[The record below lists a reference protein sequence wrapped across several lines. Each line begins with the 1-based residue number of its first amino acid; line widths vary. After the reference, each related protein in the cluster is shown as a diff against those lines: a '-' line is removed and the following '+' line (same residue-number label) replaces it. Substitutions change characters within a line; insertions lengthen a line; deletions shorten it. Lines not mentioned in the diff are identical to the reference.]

1 MMADY
6 FDRFSVLFGKGEVF
20 VNGKPLPLGQCAT
33 DILNLNDQVLNEI
46 NQRINAFMP
55 SIATLLQ
62 EKTDSAAC
70 SAQEKLNAVWDL
82 IFTMPLYR
90 ELSMDLETSH
100 QLLQLMF
107 SDRAKWDE
115 VLDIHSEGHAMF
127 EQFLNGL
134 EYFPESLRNFR
145 GQVVGILELYLEP
158 LNRRSIDAYAAA
170 YARYF
175 TDMAAAGIF
184 FAESEFEQSFPTQVK
199 FVPIAHPTM
208 DGKVILAEK
217 AEFSYLS
224 HFLYTDFYRGLM
236 AGNTPRRCHNCGKYF
251 LLTEG
256 YNTCYCNN
264 LAPGETERTCRKVG
278 AHRKEAKER
287 ASATPAQR
295 EYAKAYN
302 RLKARKNR
310 KRMNL
315 DEWNAAVAKA
325 QDLKGQAERGEI
337 SNEELRRRLQEL

>member
-1 MMADY
+1 MANY
-6 FDRFSVLFGKGEVF
+6 FDRFSLLFGNGEVF
-20 VNGKPLPLGQCAT
+20 VNGKSFPLGQCTT
-33 DILNLNDQVLNEI
+33 DILNLDDQVLNEI
-46 NQRINAFMP
+46 DRRINAFMP
-55 SIATLLQ
+55 AALDMLQ
-62 EKTDSAAC
+62 QKTDSAAC
-70 SAQEKLNAVWDL
+70 SAQEKLNAVWGL
-82 IFTMPLYR
+82 IFTLPLYR
-90 ELSMDLETSH
+90 ELSMDLESTY
-100 QLLQLMF
+100 QLLPLMF
-107 SDRAKWDE
+107 SDKAKRDE

-158 LNRRSIDAYAAA
+158 LKRRSIDAYAAA

-175 TDMAAAGIF
+175 TDMEAAGAL
-184 FAESEFEQSFPTQVK
+184 FAAQEFEQSFPVQVK
-199 FVPIAHPTM
+199 FIPMAHPSEK
-208 DGKVILAEK
+208 GKVVLAEK

-236 AGNTPRRCHNCGKYF
+236 AGNATRRCHNCGKYF

-264 LAPGETERTCRKVG
+264 LAPDETERTCRKVG
-278 AHRKEAKER
+278 AHRKEAKGK
-287 ASATPAQR
+287 ASATPAQK

-310 KRMNL
+310 GKISG
-315 DEWNAAVAKA
+315 DDWNAAVTKA
-325 QDLKGQAERGEI
+325 QELKDQAEQGEI
-337 SNEELRRRLQEL
+337 SDEELRRRLKEL